1 VATIPALFVFNKT
14 DRADPDVTR
23 ALLARHGG
31 VAVSALD
38 PTSLDPLI
46 QEFDRRFGPAEVGPP
61 TDPALAGAS

>member
-1 VATIPALFVFNKT
+1 
-14 DRADPDVTR
+14 
-23 ALLARHGG
+23 LARHGG